1 MGSPPRGARS
11 GGHDSCHAA
20 RTAATCTLSRGGAC
34 CHGAALSASKFRRG
48 AARQSAATSIGYFS
62 NFFFP
67 LLEGLEFTS
76 AASATL
82 PQPIVLSIRVVHSLF
97 IRSYLQVCGAISVSI
112 CTCTLLLKLYLNTT
126 TNDTPVNTCSPVFAC
141 CTYE

>member
-1 MGSPPRGARS
+1 MSSPPRGARS
-11 GGHDSCHAA
+11 GGHDTYQAA
-20 RTAATCTLSRGGAC
+20 RTAATCTWSRGGAR
-34 CHGAALSASKFRRG
+34 CHGATLSASKFRRG

-97 IRSYLQVCGAISVSI
+97 IRSYLQVCGAISIYI
-112 CTCTLLLKLYLNTT
+112 CNCAVLLKLYLNTT
-126 TNDTPVNTCSPVFAC
+126 ITDSPVHTCSPVFAC
-141 CTYE
+141 WTYE